1 MAKKG
6 SEIWTCPRCG
16 AQVDITGLGLYAEVV
31 CPQCRLVDRVHVQLG
46 GFRLEKVLGIGGMS
60 VVYRALD
67 VSLQRPLALKVLN
80 DDFRNDP
87 ERIERFEKES
97 AMMAR
102 VRHENITAV
111 YSAGRAYDQFYIAM
125 ELVEGENLEHRVTRN
140 GPLEP
145 LEAVSIVQQVA
156 RGLEAAQKAGLLH
169 RDMKPGNILITRRG
183 KAKVIDFGLALADK
197 QGDTEEILWAT
208 PYYAAPE
215 TLNRQQE
222 DARADI
228 YAVGITLSFLLTGV
242 GQFDEPVE
250 TVNQLLELKRNRPP
264 FAEQMPEAPAV
275 LSDLVDHMTAFS
287 PNKRPSNYGE
297 LIEELDDVLGEL
309 RKQKLEASLGN
320 SLWWRRLAHNA
331 AAIAVS
337 LLLGGILALF
347 LSPAKIDLFREPEPV
362 PLRNIDLQGEEMR
375 ALQAVVGRMERETA
389 AAEQE
394 LLRISRESNEPALGA
409 WSARLALFLCL
420 RSSAPNPEGAEEAG
434 RWLKRH
440 LSNAGRA
447 LPAGRRV
454 LEILSKEASVG
465 EPGLADW
472 FKHKGAWGS
481 LTPQE
486 VENEINRLNT
496 LNCPAPLRFLLL
508 DGLARRALWAIGPSA
523 AGQIRRVMWQMVPN
537 LQEYSSF
544 RQCLVAAEEDDK
556 LLHLSQMQG
565 IVAEAQTGNCA
576 PSEEAERKLRQIEKD
591 DQAPPILRTMA
602 EVKREAI
609 FLSRHLCRTFVRK
622 KPKNCQTG
630 MTLPA
635 MLKALGQDSSGIPP
649 QIIQDARTIFGIAM
663 TEYIRR
669 ARIGGY
675 LQDEGKLSPE
685 VVFILRDWEKRLGA
699 AEDTD
704 KRMRQAFDP
713 GNTQQVEELLQ
724 ACRDACSVTLLPGG
738 PSLGYMDHPGGVYS
752 GSSTIM
758 PRIWAEFLARS
769 GRARINRIDMLP
781 VLGLKGE
788 RFATYSLT
796 VGAVQPVPREI
807 AEHFEQTG
815 SGVILRSAE
824 DLKKHARALSG
835 EPRSFLLLRTPI
847 FR

>member
-16 AQVDITGLGLYAEVV
+16 AQVDITGLGLYAEVT
-31 CPQCRLVDRVHVQLG
+31 CPQCGLVDHVHVQLG

-67 VSLQRPLALKVLN
+67 ISLQRPLALKVLN

-125 ELVEGENLEHRVTRN
+125 ELVEGENLEHRVTKN

-169 RDMKPGNILITRRG
+169 RDMKPGNILITRQG

-197 QGDTEEILWAT
+197 QGDTEEVLWAT

-222 DARADI
+222 DVRADI

-250 TVNQLLELKRNRPP
+250 SVNQLLELKRNRPP
-264 FAEQMPEAPAV
+264 FAEQMPEAPTV

-287 PNKRPSNYGE
+287 PNKRLANYGE

-309 RKQKLEASLGN
+309 KKQKREASLGN
-320 SLWWRRLAHNA
+320 ILRWKRLAHNA
-331 AAIAVS
+331 AAIVAS
-337 LLLGGILALF
+337 LLLGGILAFF
-347 LSPAKIDLFREPEPV
+347 LSPAKFDPFRDPV
-362 PLRNIDLQGEEMR
+362 PTPMGNIDLQGPEMR
-375 ALQAVVGRMERETA
+375 ALQAVVVRMDGETA

-394 LLRISRESNEPALGA
+394 LLRISRESNEPTIGA
-409 WSARLALFLCL
+409 WSARLALFLCS
-420 RSSAPNPEGAEEAG
+420 RSAAPDPDGAEEAG
-434 RWLKRH
+434 RLLKKH
-440 LSNAGRA
+440 LSNAAHA
-447 LPAGRRV
+447 LSAGRSV
-454 LEILSKEASVG
+454 LELLSKAPSVE
-465 EPGLADW
+465 EPSLADW
-472 FKHKGAWGS
+472 FKHKGSWES
-481 LTPQE
+481 LTPQN
-486 VENEINRLNT
+486 VENEINELNT
-496 LNCPAPLRFLLL
+496 LNYPVPLRFLIL
-508 DGLARRALWAIGPSA
+508 DSVARRALWAIGPSA
-523 AGQIRRVMWQMVPN
+523 AGQIRKTMWQTVPD

-544 RQCLVAAEEDDK
+544 RRWLAAAEEDDK
-556 LLHLSQMQG
+556 LLSLSQMQG
-565 IVAEAQTGNCA
+565 IVAEAQTGDRA
-576 PSEEAERKLRQIEKD
+576 PSEEAERKLQQIEKAE
-591 DQAPPILRTMA
+591 QVPPILRTMA

-609 FLSRHLCRTFVRK
+609 LLSRHLCRTFVRK
-622 KPKNCQTG
+622 KPKSCQEG

-649 QIIQDARTIFGIAM
+649 QVIQDARTIFGIAM

-675 LQDEGKLSPE
+675 LQDEGKHSPE
-685 VVFILRDWEKRLGA
+685 IAFILRDWEKRLRS

-704 KRMRQAFDP
+704 KRTRQAFDP

-724 ACRDACSVTLLPGG
+724 ACRESRLVTVLQGFG
-738 PSLGYMDHPGGVYS
+738 SLNYMDHPGYTGA
-752 GSSTIM
+752 GSSTVM
-758 PRIWAEFLARS
+758 PRSYAELLARF
-769 GRARINRIDMLP
+769 GKVRIEPTEILP

-788 RFATYSLT
+788 RFATYSLAT
-796 VGAVQPVPREI
+796 GVVQPVPQKT
-807 AEHFEQTG
+807 AEHFEESG
-815 SGVILRSAE
+815 SGVILRSVE
-824 DLKKHARALSG
+824 DLKKHARALSS